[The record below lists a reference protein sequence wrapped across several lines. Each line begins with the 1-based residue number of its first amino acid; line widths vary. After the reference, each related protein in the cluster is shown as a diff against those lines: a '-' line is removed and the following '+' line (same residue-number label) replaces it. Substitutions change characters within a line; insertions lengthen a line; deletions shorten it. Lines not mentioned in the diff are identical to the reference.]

1 MQWLNGEVIVTAVG
15 MPGSGVIHTFSVGHG
30 VNPHEVLWSQGYV
43 IRDYLSAEL
52 VDDDICVTVRISK
65 RHRHTRMPFVRR
77 GVPDLTTDR
86 HAGEAVH
93 PYQRVSACAV
103 VRSGRGMLGTECSE
117 ETSVPGL
124 WTLPGGGVEPGE
136 SPAQAVLREI
146 MEESAQHVRLNRIL
160 ELQSDHWIG
169 RAPSGK
175 LEDFHALR
183 IIYSATA
190 PEPTDPIVLD
200 VGGTT
205 RLARWVPLP
214 QWRRLSWGSATR
226 SCLERHLGDAP
237 SQ

>member
-1 MQWLNGEVIVTAVG
+1 I
-15 MPGSGVIHTFSVGHG
+15 
-30 VNPHEVLWSQGYV
+30 
-43 IRDYLSAEL
+43 
-52 VDDDICVTVRISK
+52 
-65 RHRHTRMPFVRR
+65 
-77 GVPDLTTDR
+77 
-86 HAGEAVH
+86 
-93 PYQRVSACAV
+93 
-103 VRSGRGMLGTECSE
+103 
-117 ETSVPGL
+117 
-124 WTLPGGGVEPGE
+124 EPGE
-136 SPAQAVLREI
+136 SPAQAVLREV

-226 SCLERHLGDAP
+226 SCLERHLGDVP